1 MRQLATC
8 TVAAGLWLLIMGSL
22 LGPTPA
28 AAWVEP
34 AHWARIGTVQQWM
47 DMDAR
52 FFRRLDDSRFVD
64 RSQFR
69 LDQMVHYEKT
79 RLYGGDLAAVS
90 VEEFYALDSDQQTQ
104 RAQMAQGKLVYVER
118 YLQRVQTQIQ
128 RLRENLSSGWGDGV
142 SDVTVLAD
150 CMARL
155 GDAVGLDP
163 SNPYSWHLQAYFTMC
178 AGDETRSRQYLDGAE
193 VALARVPADQ
203 LTEIRG
209 RVALDQA
216 WLSRTRGDFEEALAQ
231 LDRAESHLG
240 RHIETHLLR
249 GLIYAQTGRPVE
261 AGEIASRLRKVE
273 VRRFPTSQ
281 RSSDFGPELED
292 PASWSTKPSD
302 YMAAWITALSLL
314 HEGDREHA
322 TSTFGTY
329 NLNDLYRQGWRFWN
343 EAGLIYEMTGRPQNA
358 LEAWNTAR
366 MSRPWLR
373 NMIYKPYDLAL
384 GVLTDHQSRVPY
396 MLGYDRHFLS
406 GSRLAFGASLVGR
419 AGSAATPEEKQEW
432 ASRALDELA
441 ICRRTGIYPGQASV
455 LRGHVYYLLGD
466 IPSSISELETA
477 VLLLEKQGDDQ
488 IQLAVMK
495 DLAALLHN
503 SQNGK
508 QPDLLK
514 QSGNSRGRWEPDAEP
529 DRRRQQLASQL
540 ANHPDEDSLIL
551 EMARFD
557 IRHGRPQEGRRL
569 LQQHH
574 RLANTNEAVS
584 LKLEADR
591 MLGRTELAL
600 NLLDRLDAGSADHW
614 NQAGVWSLVGSIC
627 LEQGF
632 PVEAR
637 RALTHALELDPEN
650 QGLRMQ
656 LRVMGD

>member
-8 TVAAGLWLLIMGSL
+8 TVLAGLWLLIMGSI
-22 LGPTPA
+22 LGATPA
-28 AAWVEP
+28 AAWEEP

-69 LDQMVHYEKT
+69 LDQVEHYEKT
-79 RLYGGDLAAVS
+79 RLYGGELAAVS
-90 VEEFYALDSDQQTQ
+90 VEDFYALDSDQQAH
-104 RAQMAQGKLVYVER
+104 RASLAQGKLVYVER

-216 WLSRTRGDFEEALAQ
+216 WLARTRGDFEEALAQ
-231 LDRAESHLG
+231 LDRAENHLG

-302 YMAAWITALSLL
+302 YMSAWITALSLL
-314 HEGDREHA
+314 YEGDREHA
-322 TSTFGTY
+322 ASAFGTF
-329 NLNDLYRQGWRFWN
+329 NLNDMYRQGWRFWN

-384 GVLTDHQSRVPY
+384 GILTAHESRVPY
-396 MLGYDRHFLS
+396 MLGYDRHFIS
-406 GSRLAFGASLVGR
+406 GSRLAYGASLVGR
-419 AGSAATPEEKQEW
+419 AGAAATPEEKQEW

-466 IPSSISELETA
+466 IASSISELETA

-503 SQNGK
+503 SQNGNR
-508 QPDLLK
+508 PELLK

-540 ANHPDEDSLIL
+540 ANHPGDDRLIL

-557 IRHGRPQEGRRL
+557 IRHDRPQEGRL
-569 LQQHH
+569 LLEQHD
-574 RLANTNEAVS
+574 RLASTNEAVS

-591 MLGRTELAL
+591 LLGRTELAL
-600 NLLDRLDAGSADHW
+600 NLLDRLDSGTADHL

-632 PVEAR
+632 PAQAR
-637 RALTHALELDPEN
+637 RAWTHALELDPEN

>member
-1 MRQLATC
+1 MAL
-8 TVAAGLWLLIMGSL
+8 AGLWLLIMGSFV
-22 LGPTPA
+22 GATPA
-28 AAWVEP
+28 AAWEEP
-34 AHWARIGTVQQWM
+34 AHWSGIGTVQQWM

-52 FFRRLDDSRFVD
+52 FFRRLDDNRFVD

-69 LDQMVHYEKT
+69 LDQVDHYDKT
-79 RLYGGDLAAVS
+79 RLYGGDLPAVS
-90 VEEFYALDSDQQTQ
+90 VEEFYALSSDLQAQ
-104 RAQMAQGKLVYVER
+104 RAEMAQGKLVYVER
-118 YLQRVQTQIQ
+118 YLQRVQTQIN

-150 CMARL
+150 CMTRL

-163 SNPYSWHLQAYFTMC
+163 SNPYAWHLQAYFTMC

-216 WLSRTRGDFEEALAQ
+216 WLLRTWGRFEEALTQ
-231 LDRAESHLG
+231 LDRAENHLG

-249 GLIYAQTGRPVE
+249 GLIYAQTGRPAE

-273 VRRFPTSQ
+273 VRRFPNSL

-302 YMAAWITALSLL
+302 YMSAWITALSLL
-314 HEGDREHA
+314 QEGDREHA
-322 TSTFGTY
+322 SSTFGTY
-329 NLNDLYRQGWRFWN
+329 NLNDMYRQGWRFWN

-366 MSRPWLR
+366 ISRPWLR

-384 GVLTDHQSRVPY
+384 GILTGHQSRVPY
-396 MLGYDRHFLS
+396 MLGYDRYFLS

-419 AGSAATPEEKQEW
+419 AGGAATPEEKQEW
-432 ASRALDELA
+432 AARALDELA

-455 LRGHVYYLLGD
+455 LRGHAYYLLGD
-466 IPSSISELETA
+466 VTTSISELETA
-477 VLLLEKQGDDQ
+477 VLLLEQQGDSRVQ
-488 IQLAVMK
+488 TAVMK

-503 SQNGK
+503 SQNGSR
-508 QPDLLK
+508 PDLLK

-540 ANHPDEDSLIL
+540 ANHPGEESLIL

-557 IRHGRPQEGRRL
+557 IRHDRPEAGRQL
-569 LQQHH
+569 LEHH
-574 RLANTNEAVS
+574 HQLANTSEAVS

-591 MLGRTELAL
+591 LMGRTELAL
-600 NLLDRLDAGSADHW
+600 NLLDKLDAGAADHW

-632 PVEAR
+632 PAEAR
-637 RALTHALELDPEN
+637 RALTHALTLDPEN

-656 LRVMGD
+656 LRMMGD